1 MEKKKKTTV
10 KKKNSKAVQAL
21 QKNEKQ
27 YTYLFVGVFLL
38 LFLYFG
44 YQLFFVPDSIF
55 AKLQKTSTT
64 IAVEPI
70 EEVVDL
76 NMVSTSSELV
86 TLTED
91 NILSDDEGE
100 QSTPYIIRV
109 KNNADN
115 AIPYRIFLKEDL
127 VMKNRCGCE
136 DNYFSHIRYR
146 VDQNTRSFED
156 GSNLV
161 IEGELESKEEK
172 EIFVYLWFEENL
184 SSEKDIHFHGH
195 FILES

>member
-1 MEKKKKTTV
+1 MEKKKTTT

-55 AKLQKTSTT
+55 AKLQRTSTT
-64 IAVEPI
+64 IAVEPK
-70 EEVVDL
+70 EEFVDL

-91 NILSDDEGE
+91 NILSDEEGE
-100 QSTPYIIRV
+100 HSTPYAIHI
-109 KNNADN
+109 KNNTDTVL
-115 AIPYRIFLKEDL
+115 PYRIILKEDL

-136 DNYFSHIRYR
+136 DNYFSHIRYQ
-146 VDQNTRSFED
+146 VNQKTKSFED

-161 IEGELESKEEK
+161 LEGELESREEK
-172 EIFVYLWFEENL
+172 EIIVYLWFEENL
-184 SSEKDIHFHGH
+184 SSEKDIHFHGQ